1 MPNFIELTTSQGPR
15 AINIEHIQ
23 SFAVEGEGTRIIYHD
38 NSGQEDVHEAYDVVR
53 TMLNVT
59 QAPRV
64 AAESILSSPDP
75 SNAERIAN
83 A

>member
-1 MPNFIELTTSQGPR
+1 MANFIELTTGQGPR

-23 SFAVEGEGTRIIYHD
+23 SFSAAVEGTRITFHG
-38 NSGQEDVHEAYDVVR
+38 NGQEDVQEAYDVVR

-59 QAPRV
+59 PAPRP
-64 AAESILSSPDP
+64 ATEGIDP
-75 SNAERIAN
+75 SSAEEMAK